1 MNYKNIFNDVSI
13 AKRFQMIEA
22 IQHKRRKAVE
32 KRLKRELII
41 YNKKRKIDGMDIVAL
56 HMAYD
61 CYIKLPKSSIEQLD
75 RNQML
80 EIAYSVEG
88 IKE

>member
-1 MNYKNIFNDVSI
+1 MDS
-13 AKRFQMIEA
+13 
-22 IQHKRRKAVE
+22 
-32 KRLKRELII
+32 
-41 YNKKRKIDGMDIVAL
+41 KKEKIDSMDMEAL

-80 EIAYSVEG
+80 EVAYTVEG